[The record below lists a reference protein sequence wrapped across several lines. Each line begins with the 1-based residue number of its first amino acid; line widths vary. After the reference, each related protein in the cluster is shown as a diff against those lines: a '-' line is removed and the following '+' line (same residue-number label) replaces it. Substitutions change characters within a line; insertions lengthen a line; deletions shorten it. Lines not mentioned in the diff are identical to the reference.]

1 MNEETQKRIVVISSP
16 LYENTHASTNEDYL
30 PPLGLG
36 LVYTALKTQFNVE
49 FIDCLAENMTTD
61 NLIAYLNKQCFDVIC
76 INIFSTNYI
85 QVKKVVESVLC
96 CHHWI
101 IDGISTKTLYPEIFK
116 WETAAKISVVYG
128 DGELIVSDIIND
140 NVNQVSISVEHE
152 NRKFYCIDKDSGYYN
167 TNISC
172 EILDRRVFTSEP
184 EINIFGEKEICIYT
198 SRGCPYNCAYCMAA
212 CSRNHEL
219 GVPRHKT
226 PDRVIHEL
234 KTITETYTD
243 VEAIRVVDDLFLY
256 NEKSF
261 LDAIAIFNNF
271 SFKWR
276 AMCHIRSIRVLK
288 DDSILNKLFDSG
300 CRELF
305 IGIESGSPKILH
317 DIHKTASIEIIK
329 ESVIRILNVGIS
341 VKGYFI
347 CGFPDETINDL
358 EQTYELARYLTVY
371 AKEHNLHF
379 RNSTFQF
386 RPYYGTEL
394 YDKIVS
400 KNNIRYNSLLYNT
413 RISERINFHIRNK
426 TFNFDS
432 GNYSLVKDDDLH
444 DYIMKMNN
452 LNA

>member
-1 MNEETQKRIVVISSP
+1 
-16 LYENTHASTNEDYL
+16 
-30 PPLGLG
+30 
-36 LVYTALKTQFNVE
+36 
-49 FIDCLAENMTTD
+49 
-61 NLIAYLNKQCFDVIC
+61 
-76 INIFSTNYI
+76 
-85 QVKKVVESVLC
+85 
-96 CHHWI
+96 
-101 IDGISTKTLYPEIFK
+101 
-116 WETAAKISVVYG
+116 
-128 DGELIVSDIIND
+128 
-140 NVNQVSISVEHE
+140 
-152 NRKFYCIDKDSGYYN
+152 
-167 TNISC
+167 
-172 EILDRRVFTSEP
+172 
-184 EINIFGEKEICIYT
+184 
-198 SRGCPYNCAYCMAA
+198 MAA
-212 CSRNHEL
+212 RSRNHEL
-219 GVPRHKT
+219 GLPRYKT
-226 PDRVIHEL
+226 PERIILEL
-234 KTITETYTD
+234 KSIAETYRD
-243 VEAIRVVDDLFLY
+243 VVAIRVVDDLFLH

-261 LDAIAIFNNF
+261 IDASAIFNYF

-276 AMCHIRSIRVLK
+276 AMCHIRSINLLK
-288 DDSILNKLFDSG
+288 DDSILNKLFESG

-317 DIHKTASIEIIK
+317 KIHKTASIEIIK
-329 ESVIRILNVGIS
+329 KSVIRVLNAGIT